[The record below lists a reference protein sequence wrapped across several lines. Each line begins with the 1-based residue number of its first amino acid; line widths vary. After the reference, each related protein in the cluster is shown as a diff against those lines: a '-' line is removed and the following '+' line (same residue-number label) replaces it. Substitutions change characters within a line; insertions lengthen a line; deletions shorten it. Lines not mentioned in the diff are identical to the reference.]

1 MPNNWKKYKLTELG
15 ILARGKSKHR
25 PRDASFLYGGAYPFI
40 QTGDIKNANH
50 RIFSY
55 TQTYSEAGLH
65 QSKLWPKDTLCIT
78 IAANIADTAI
88 LNFEACFPDSVL
100 GFIGDKSICD
110 IEFIEY
116 LLQHYK
122 KEIQSHSIGSVQD
135 NINLGTFERVEF
147 NIPPLPEQQA
157 IAEIL
162 SSLDDKIELNLQT
175 NKTLEEMANALYKH
189 WFVDFGPFK
198 NGKFINSEL
207 GMIPEGWEI
216 KDLKDIAEII
226 MGQSPESKYY
236 NEKNEGYPFHQGVSD
251 FGLRF
256 PTDRIFSTEGNRIAE
271 KSDILFSVRAPVGKI
286 NIAKHKIILGRGL
299 SAIRDKSGNNNFL
312 FYSLKNQFKTID
324 SIGSGTVYNSVN
336 KSDMEKIKILSPVIK
351 EKTLFNDKVK
361 DLDGQ
366 YLINDK
372 ENILLN
378 QTRDYLLPKLI
389 SGQIRVKDVLK
400 QKFLKDFASPNK

>member
-1 MPNNWKKYKLTELG
+1 MLNNWKKYKLGDISFLRKDNLPPSKFNGENYIGLEHIGQGTFQLDG
-15 ILARGKSKHR
+15 IGTAEDVSSNKSKFEY
-25 PRDASFLYGGAYPFI
+25 DDVLYGKIRPYFKKVYKPKFSGICSTDILVIRSKNEQIVSQDYLYQIIKTQEFTDKATETS
-40 QTGDIKNANH
+40 TGTKMPRADWD
-50 RIFSY
+50 S
-55 TQTYSEAGLH
+55 L
-65 QSKLWPKDTLCIT
+65 SKYEITL
-78 IAANIADTAI
+78 
-88 LNFEACFPDSVL
+88 
-100 GFIGDKSICD
+100 
-110 IEFIEY
+110 
-116 LLQHYK
+116 
-122 KEIQSHSIGSVQD
+122 
-135 NINLGTFERVEF
+135 
-147 NIPPLPEQQA
+147 PPLPEQQA

-162 SSLDDKIELNLQT
+162 SALDDKIELNLQT

-207 GMIPEGWEI
+207 GMIPEGWEV

-251 FGLRF
+251 YGLRF